1 MPVHLKPENER
12 TTTVETG
19 IRDLASIR
27 ARLENLEV
35 RL

>member
-1 MPVHLKPENER
+1 MLARLKPENER
-12 TTTVETG
+12 TTTVETC